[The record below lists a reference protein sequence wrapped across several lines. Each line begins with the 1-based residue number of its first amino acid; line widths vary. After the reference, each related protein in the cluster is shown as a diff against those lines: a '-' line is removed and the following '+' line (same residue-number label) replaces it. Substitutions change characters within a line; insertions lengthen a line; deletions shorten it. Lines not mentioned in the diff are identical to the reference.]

1 MADNI
6 TLDAGSGGATLA
18 AASLTV
24 SGDTAVVQ
32 MVGAGLLSGSE
43 GSWTLTQLTGGSG
56 VTDAGTLRVTLATDV
71 ALPAGTNA
79 IGKLAANSGVDIGDV
94 DVTSVVPGTGAT
106 NLGKA
111 EDAAHS
117 SGDVGVA
124 AMTVRQDTAAAL
136 SGTDGDY
143 QPLITDGSGRLHVN
157 VGNTVTVGSHA
168 VTNAGTFAVQVDGAA
183 LTSLQLIDDAVFSD
197 DAAYTP
203 GTSKLLVIGAQAD
216 EDSTDSVD
224 EGDAGALRMTL
235 ERRLR
240 VVSALDSAA
249 MQSGNDQVTPKFAV
263 IAASSSGDNTLVS
276 AVASKK
282 IRVLSYV
289 LVANAAVNAKFQS
302 ATAGDLTGLL
312 YCAANTGASSGFSP
326 VGHFQTAA
334 NEDLQLNLSGA
345 VAVGGHLT
353 YIEVD

>member
-1 MADNI
+1 MADNVE
-6 TLDAGSGGATLA
+6 LNAGTGGATLA
-18 AASLTV
+18 TDDVSGVHYQYVKLDLGGDGASSPVSTTVPVSDGAGSLTV
-24 SGDTAVVQ
+24 DNAGTFAVQAAQSGTWTVT
-32 MVGAGLLSGSE
+32 GAGG
-43 GSWTLTQLTGGSG
+43 TFP
-56 VTDAGTLRVTLATDV
+56 VTDSAGSLTVDAPV
-71 ALPAGTNA
+71 GTP
-79 IGKLAANSGVDIGDV
+79 VF
-94 DVTSVVPGTGAT
+94 
-106 NLGKA
+106 
-111 EDAAHS
+111 
-117 SGDVGVA
+117 
-124 AMTVRQDTAAAL
+124 VRL
-136 SGTDGDY
+136 S
-143 QPLITDGSGRLHVN
+143 DGSSAIATLPVSLAS
-157 VGNTVTVGSHA
+157 VPSHA

-183 LTSLQLIDDAVFSD
+183 LTALQLIDDAVFTD

-203 GTSKLLVIGAQAD
+203 ATSKLIVIGAQAD

-240 VVSALDSAA
+240 VVAAQDSAA

>member
-1 MADNI
+1 MADNVE
-6 TLDAGSGGATLA
+6 LNAGTGGATLA
-18 AASLTV
+18 TDDVAGVHYQYVKLDLGGDGASSPVSTAVPVSDGAGSLTV
-24 SGDTAVVQ
+24 DN
-32 MVGAGLLSGSE
+32 AGLTELAAAINASSQMDVNIAASAATVAVSNAGLTELAAAINGS
-43 GSWTLTQLTGGSG
+43 SQVDVNIAASAATLT
-56 VTDAGTLRVTLATDV
+56 V
-71 ALPAGTNA
+71 A
-79 IGKLAANSGVDIGDV
+79 
-94 DVTSVVPGTGAT
+94 
-106 NLGKA
+106 
-111 EDAAHS
+111 
-117 SGDVGVA
+117 
-124 AMTVRQDTAAAL
+124 
-136 SGTDGDY
+136 
-143 QPLITDGSGRLHVN
+143 
-157 VGNTVTVGSHA
+157 SHA

-183 LTSLQLIDDAVFSD
+183 LTSLQLLDDAVFTD

-203 GTSKLLVIGAQAD
+203 ATSKLIVIGAQAD
-216 EDSTDSVD
+216 EDSADSVD

-240 VVSALDSAA
+240 VVAAQDSAA

-302 ATAGDLTGLL
+302 ATGGDISGLL